1 MRAMCRRAGVSRSH
15 SQRPMTLPLWRWAAK
30 LLACLAIWP
39 VAFAEQRELGSAV
52 RPASL
57 APAPVEQRR
66 RTRLDYAAVEPG
78 LAIAL
83 ALPAPVRLAPP
94 RDAGG
99 PTRIGFH
106 RALPVRFQGDLAP
119 RLEWT
124 AVDSGGVVASLTIIS
139 PGAVSIRGAL
149 LAQLPPRGEIRFFRP
164 AEPVRPF
171 RVITAEDF
179 HTLASGEMEPLWS
192 PVIQGDAI
200 GIEVTLP
207 SRAAIAGFS
216 LRLPKVS
223 HRHARGLGSLPPQT
237 AQCPDQQ
244 VDVQCRIKRIPGRLQ
259 DAVVRIVFE
268 QDGQS
273 SEDGQTMVCSAT
285 LLNNQL
291 EDFAPYLL
299 TANHCVSTP
308 AVARSIVATWF
319 YESRSCN
326 STAEAEY
333 AVTEGSAQLLTTSVD
348 QDSTLLWLGHRV
360 PIRAT
365 YSGWSPV
372 PLSHPT
378 AVFGIHH
385 PGGDYKKYS
394 AGETTRN
401 IRVELSDAS
410 PPQVTVNAIEV
421 EWIEGLTEMGSS
433 GSGLFERDHLVGV
446 LSGITEECGL
456 DAFYGDFADFY
467 PKACPWLTPDSA
479 CVGRDIPLFLS
490 ASHSRRHG
498 FARIVNHSDWDG
510 DVQITAIDDAGWR
523 FGPVTLAL
531 RAGRTVHFNSGDLE
545 LGNRA
550 KGLPRGVGSG
560 QGDWRL
566 ELATSLNIEALA
578 YVRTADGFVTTM
590 HDVVPAVAV
599 ASGHAYLV
607 PFFNPGSNV
616 RQVSKLRLVNPG
628 DRVANVVIGGLDDA
642 GFQTAAV
649 RLSLPPGTTRTLTA
663 RQLEQGEG
671 LSRGFGDGAGK
682 WSLTVAS
689 DRAIQV
695 MNLLEAPTG
704 NLANLSS
711 LDAGVAVDGILWFPL
726 FPPASSPGLHGFAR
740 VSNRTGERGTVTIQA
755 TDDTGRVFGPAE
767 LTLEPW
773 QTKHFNSMDL
783 ERGNAEK
790 GLVGGVGDGVG
801 DWHLILTTNLETVL
815 GHAYVRTA
823 DGFVTSMA
831 DLARDAD
838 GHHSVPTFNPGSN
851 RDQQSRLRLINPF
864 ERAATVT
871 IAAIDDAGRP
881 APRGDVRLTLGA
893 GRSHTVTAREL
904 EAGQATLAGRLGDG
918 AGKWRLSVTADQRM
932 FVLSLLESPTG
943 NLANLS
949 TRTAP

>member
-30 LLACLAIWP
+30 VLACLAIWP
-39 VAFAEQRELGSAV
+39 MAFAEQRELGSAV

-57 APAPVEQRR
+57 SPPPVEQRR

-119 RLEWT
+119 HLEWT
-124 AVDSGGVVASLTIIS
+124 AVDSGGVVASLTIVS

-171 RVITAEDF
+171 RVITARDF
-179 HTLASGEMEPLWS
+179 HIQPDGEMEPLWS

-223 HRHARGLGSLPPQT
+223 HRHARGPRSLPPQMV
-237 AQCPDQQ
+237 QCSGH
-244 VDVQCRIKRIPGRLQ
+244 VDVQCRVGQFADGLQ
-259 DAVVRIVFE
+259 DAVVKIEFE
-268 QDGQS
+268 QDG
-273 SEDGQTMVCSAT
+273 EPGRCSAT

-291 EDFAPYLL
+291 ENFAPYLL

-308 AVARSIVATWF
+308 AAARSIVATWF

-326 STAEAEY
+326 STALAEY
-333 AVTEGSAQLLTTSVD
+333 AVATEGSAQLLTTSVD
-348 QDSTLLWLGHRV
+348 QDSTLLWLGHSL
-360 PIRAT
+360 PMGAG
-365 YSGWSPV
+365 YSGWSSV
-372 PLSHPT
+372 PLSHRT

-385 PGGDYKKYS
+385 PRGDYKKYS
-394 AGETTRN
+394 AGAATGN
-401 IRVELSDAS
+401 INAELSDAS
-410 PPQVTVNAIEV
+410 PPQVTLNAIEV
-421 EWIEGLTEMGSS
+421 EWVEGLTEPGSS

-446 LSGITEECGL
+446 LSAGGQEACGGG
-456 DAFYGDFADFY
+456 DVYGNFADFH
-467 PKACPWLTPDSA
+467 PKACPWLTPDDA

-490 ASHSRRHG
+490 ASHSRRQG

-510 DVQITAIDDAGWR
+510 DVQITAIDDAGRR

-616 RQVSKLRLVNPG
+616 RQVSKLRLANLG
-628 DRVANVVIGGLDDA
+628 DHAANVVIGGLDDA

-711 LDAGVAVDGILWFPL
+711 LGAGEAVDGTLWFPL
-726 FPPASSPGLHGFAR
+726 FLPASSPGRHGFAR

-755 TDDTGRVFGPAE
+755 ADDTGRVFGPAE
-767 LTLEPW
+767 LTLGPW
-773 QTKHFNSMDL
+773 QTAHFNSMDL
-783 ERGNAEK
+783 EQGNAAK
-790 GLVGGVGDGVG
+790 GLVGGLGAGVG
-801 DWHLILTTNLETVL
+801 DWQLILTTNLESVQ

-831 DLARDAD
+831 DFVRRAD
-838 GHHSVPTFNPGSN
+838 GRHTVPTFNPGSN
-851 RDQQSRLRLINPF
+851 RDQQSRLRLINPGAGAV
-864 ERAATVT
+864 RVT
-871 IAAIDDAGRP
+871 IAAVDDAG
-881 APRGDVRLTLGA
+881 APGGEVRLTLGPA
-893 GRSHTVTAREL
+893 RSRTLTAQEL
-904 EAGQATLAGRLGDG
+904 EVGHATLAGRLGDG
-918 AGKWRLSVTADQRM
+918 AGKWRLAVTADQPIL
-932 FVLSLLESPTG
+932 VLSLLDSPTG